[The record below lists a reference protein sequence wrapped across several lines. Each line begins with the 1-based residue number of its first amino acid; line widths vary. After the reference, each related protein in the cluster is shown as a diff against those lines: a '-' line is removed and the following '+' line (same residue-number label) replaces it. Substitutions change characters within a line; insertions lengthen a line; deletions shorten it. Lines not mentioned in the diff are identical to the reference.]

1 LNKGPIIRISPNGVH
16 IADSDAY
23 EKIYH
28 VGSPFG
34 KDEWYY
40 QVAFGPE
47 TFFTVN
53 DNVKHREGREP
64 VSQFFSRRHVIGSM
78 QKVVQAEVARCSDRM
93 EELVGEKKPVPIHR
107 IFRCITTDVITEVA
121 WGWDDQLI
129 HKHDF
134 AAKFHDNLAT
144 VQQAM
149 WVRLYFPRVTRL
161 LNLTPPKYVAMM
173 DEAVGNF
180 LGVMEVRVFPA

>member
-1 LNKGPIIRISPNGVH
+1 
-16 IADSDAY
+16 
-23 EKIYH
+23 
-28 VGSPFG
+28 
-34 KDEWYY
+34 
-40 QVAFGPE
+40 
-47 TFFTVN
+47 
-53 DNVKHREGREP
+53 
-64 VSQFFSRRHVIGSM
+64 M
-78 QKVVQAEVARCSDRM
+78 QKVVQAEVARCSHRI
-93 EELVGEKKPVPIHR
+93 EELAREKKAVPIHR

-129 HKHDF
+129 LKKDF

-149 WVRLYFPRVTRL
+149 WVRLYFPRITRL

-180 LGVMEVRVFPA
+180 LGVMEVRMIFSLIILPS